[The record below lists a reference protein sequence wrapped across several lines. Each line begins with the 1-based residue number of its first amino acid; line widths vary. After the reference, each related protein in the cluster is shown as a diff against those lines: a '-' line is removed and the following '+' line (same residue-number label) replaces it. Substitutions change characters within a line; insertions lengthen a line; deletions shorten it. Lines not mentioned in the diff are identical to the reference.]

1 MVINMKKVRKTLSV
15 TLLICM
21 LLSMLMVPG
30 YAFAA
35 EDNNNIL
42 ARNAEW
48 QYRDN
53 GVDLGTVWCDVYYDD
68 SAWKKGEA
76 PLGFGDEFSETDPTL
91 PLATEVGY
99 GTDPDNKNMTTY
111 FRTTVDVGNLGD
123 YSALEVYIHVDDGAV
138 VYFNGAEAFRRGINE
153 GVEVNYN
160 TSAKFKP
167 KEETFQIP
175 VSALNEGLNT
185 IAAEVHQ
192 DDGQSSDLWFEMSIQ
207 GVTGESPDE
216 QPVIPDPGAP
226 VGEVS
231 KVTVTFNG
239 DTTTSKG
246 FTWYTTFA
254 SANSDLQIVE
264 NTGSA
269 PDFSNAIGFT
279 GEYAISTNSPA
290 ELLHKAEADGLKKD
304 TSYYFR
310 VGDAALNLWSDAGAF
325 QTAPKDGAFTFIDL
339 ADTQAKNEG
348 EAVLSSQTIAKSL
361 DTVSNAEFM
370 VHNGDIVDTGSNEL
384 QWDWVL
390 GHAQESLLNT
400 TIVPA
405 SGNHDEQDYSFIE
418 HFNVKPAD
426 DSDIISGA
434 YYSYNYCNAHFIV
447 LNTNEDSAEYADF
460 TPAQIQWLRDDVQE
474 ARDAGAEWIIADL
487 HKGPYTTSNHATDND
502 IMGPNG
508 VRTLVA
514 PIMSDLGI
522 DLVLQGHDHIY
533 ARSKPIKSD
542 GTAASTDKIT
552 ETLNGQKIEYT
563 VNPDGTIYLIPS
575 TAGPKVYYRNK
586 KIDPG
591 YFDLFEVADE
601 HHAAVYGP
609 DPSDPSRPVR
619 GQIQNFEGITIDG
632 DRLTVVSYEIDQ
644 SKYNAEPY
652 IIDQFGIIKDESVP
666 KNVILLIGDGMGFEH
681 VEAARDAAGGHL
693 NMDDVNDAAGRMTTN
708 SANADITDS
717 SSAATAM
724 ASGYKINNNVLGLL
738 PDGTSVPTILEL
750 AEDKGLAT
758 GLVTTVQIAH
768 ATPAGYAS
776 HVPHRNQFNKITAQY
791 FDNFAAKG
799 NPIEVLMGG
808 GQENFD
814 DRAAYYDR
822 TGKKNDDVNDTRDLL
837 GEFTAQGYQY
847 AGNAGDLSSVSA
859 ATCDKLL
866 GLFHPNNGLT
876 QEVDRPADCTEPHL
890 VDMTGK
896 SLEVLANDSDGFFI
910 MVEGGQID
918 WASHANDFDN
928 NIGETLAFDEAVEA
942 ALDFQAAHPDTLII
956 ITADHE
962 CGGLTYNGPDDYSW
976 SSMDH
981 TAALV
986 PVMAE
991 GPGAELFNGTFDN
1004 TDLAR
1009 KIAQLLSLD
1018 KPLTLQYSGAVVGVP
1033 TGFTATSMGLAVA
1046 DAKIT
1051 VKKGVNNTLA
1061 TLTTDGSGKAG
1072 YTFKDAGNYSVYVSK
1087 DGYSDSSLIS
1097 LNIGVAAAGAT
1108 ISNLS
1113 VLDGNQNPVI
1123 GALTHGK
1130 QYYLKWTARKNS
1142 DGSLSGM
1149 AIVEALYGF
1158 QPVFLNAANLQVAG
1172 GQDTEYSVLFQPAS
1186 SGNYT
1191 VKGLYWN
1198 GWSNNA
1204 AWQSLAA
1211 PVESSITVN

>member
-1 MVINMKKVRKTLSV
+1 MKKVKKTTLSV

-21 LLSMLMVPG
+21 LLSMLMAPG

-35 EDNNNIL
+35 EDNNTIL

-48 QYRDN
+48 QYLDN
-53 GVDLGTVWCDVYYDD
+53 GVDLGTVWRDVYYDD
-68 SAWKKGEA
+68 STWKKRES
-76 PLGFGDEFSETDPTL
+76 PLGFGDEFSETDPAL

-99 GTDPDNKNMTTY
+99 GANPDNKNMTTY
-111 FRTTVDVGNLGD
+111 FRTTVDVGSLSG

-138 VYFNGAEAFRRGINE
+138 VYFNGAEAFRRGIDQ
-153 GVEVNYN
+153 GAEVNYN
-160 TSAKFKP
+160 TSAKFRP

-175 VSALNEGLNT
+175 PSALNEGLNT

-192 DDGQSSDLWFEMSIQ
+192 DDGQSSDLWFEMSIK
-207 GVTGESPDE
+207 GVEEEGEPLVE
-216 QPVIPDPGAP
+216 GPVIPDPNAP

-239 DTTTSKG
+239 DTATSKG
-246 FTWYTTFA
+246 FTWYTTLA
-254 SANSDLQIVE
+254 SANSDLQVVE

-269 PDFSNAIGFT
+269 PDFSNAIEFT
-279 GEYAISTNSPA
+279 GEYDISTNSPE
-290 ELLHKAEADGLKKD
+290 ELFHKAEADGLKKD

-310 VGDAALNLWSDAGAF
+310 VGDAALNLWSDTGAF
-325 QTAPKDGAFTFIDL
+325 RTAPKSGAFTFIDL

-348 EAVLSSQTIAKSL
+348 EAVLSSQTIAKAL
-361 DTVSNAEFM
+361 DTVTNADFM
-370 VHNGDIVDTGSNEL
+370 VHNGDIVDTGSNEE
-384 QWDWVL
+384 QWNWLL

-400 TIVPA
+400 TLVPA
-405 SGNHDEQDYSFIE
+405 SGNHDEQDNAFMD
-418 HFNVKPAD
+418 HFDVKPAEG
-426 DSDIISGA
+426 SATTSGA
-434 YYSYNYCNAHFIV
+434 YYSLDYCNAHFIV

-460 TPAQIQWLRDDVQE
+460 TPAQIQWLRDDVQA
-474 ARDAGAEWIIADL
+474 ARDAGAKWIIVDL
-487 HKGPYTTSNHATDND
+487 HKGPYTTSNHATDSD

-533 ARSKPIKSD
+533 ARSKSIKSD
-542 GTAASTDKIT
+542 GTAAPTDKIT

-575 TAGPKVYYRNK
+575 TAGAKVYYRNK
-586 KIDPG
+586 TIDPG
-591 YFDLFEVADE
+591 YFNLFEVADE

-609 DPSDPSRPVR
+609 DPNDPSRPVR

-644 SKYNAEPY
+644 SKYNAQPY
-652 IIDQFGIIKDESVP
+652 IIDQFGIYKDDSKP

-693 NMDDVNDAAGRMTTN
+693 NMDDVNDAVGRMTTN

-750 AEDKGLAT
+750 AEDKGMAS
-758 GLVTTVQIAH
+758 GLVTTTQIAH
-768 ATPAGYAS
+768 ATPAGFAT
-776 HVPHRNQFNKITAQY
+776 HVTHRNQFNKIAAQY
-791 FDNFAAKG
+791 FDNFAAKSK
-799 NPIEVLMGG
+799 PIEVLMGG

-814 DRAAYYDR
+814 DRAAYYNR
-822 TGKKNDDVNDTRDLL
+822 TGKSYSDDNDTRNLL
-837 GEFTAQGYQY
+837 GEFAAQGYQY
-847 AGNAGDLSSVSA
+847 AENAAALSSVSA

-876 QEVDRPADCTEPHL
+876 QEVDRPADCPEPHL

-896 SLEVLANDSDGFFI
+896 ALEVLAKDSDGFFL

-918 WASHANDFDN
+918 WASHANDFEN
-928 NIGETLAFDEAVEA
+928 NIGETLAFDDAVEA

-956 ITADHE
+956 VTADHE
-962 CGGLTYNGPDDYSW
+962 TGGLTYNGPNDYSW
-976 SSMDH
+976 SSVDH
-981 TAALV
+981 TAAMA

-991 GPGAELFNGTFDN
+991 GPGAELFNGTIDN
-1004 TDLAR
+1004 TDIAR
-1009 KIAQLLSLD
+1009 KIAQLLSLS
-1018 KPLTLQYSGAVVGVP
+1018 KPLVLQRSGAVAGLP
-1033 TGFTATSMGLAVA
+1033 TQFTATSIGLAVA

-1051 VKKGVNNTLA
+1051 VKKGVNNILA
-1061 TLTTDGSGKAG
+1061 TLTTDGSGKAC
-1072 YTFKDAGNYSVYVSK
+1072 YTFKDAGEYSVFVSK
-1087 DGYSDSSLIS
+1087 DGYSDSGWIP
-1097 LNIGVAAAGAT
+1097 LNIGVATAGAT
-1108 ISNLS
+1108 ISSLS
-1113 VLDGNQNPVI
+1113 VLDGNQNPVS
-1123 GALTHGK
+1123 GALTRGK

-1142 DGSLSGM
+1142 DGSLSGL
-1149 AIVEALYGF
+1149 AIVEALYGS
-1158 QPVFLNAANLQVAG
+1158 QPVFLNAANLQVNG
-1172 GQDTEYSVLFQPAS
+1172 GQNTEYSVLFQPAS

-1204 AWQSLAA
+1204 SWQFLAD
-1211 PVESSITVN
+1211 PVESSINVN

>member
-1 MVINMKKVRKTLSV
+1 MKRARKTLSV
-15 TLLICM
+15 ALLICM
-21 LLSMLMVPG
+21 LFSMLIVPC
-30 YAFAA
+30 YAFNA
-35 EDNNNIL
+35 EDNTIL
-42 ARNAEW
+42 ARNTEW
-48 QYRDN
+48 KYLDN
-53 GVDLGTVWCDVYYDD
+53 GVDLGTVWRDVYYDD
-68 SAWKKGEA
+68 STWKKGKA

-99 GTDPDNKNMTTY
+99 GADPNNKNMTTY
-111 FRTTVDVGNLGD
+111 FRTAVDVGNLSG

-138 VYFNGAEAFRRGINE
+138 VYFNGAETFRRGIDQ
-153 GVEVNYN
+153 GVAVNYN
-160 TSAKFKP
+160 TPAKFKP

-192 DDGQSSDLWFEMSIQ
+192 DDGQSSDLWFEISIM
-207 GVTGESPDE
+207 GVEGEPPVGE
-216 QPVIPDPGAP
+216 PVIPDPKAP
-226 VGEVS
+226 VGDVS

-246 FTWYTTFA
+246 FTWYTTLA

-269 PDFSNAIGFT
+269 PDFSKAIKFT
-279 GEYAISTNSPA
+279 GEYGIPTNSSA
-290 ELLHKAEADGLKKD
+290 ELFHKAEADGLKKD
-304 TSYYFR
+304 TLYYFR
-310 VGDAALNLWSDAGAF
+310 VGDAALNLWSDTGTFRTATKSGAF
-325 QTAPKDGAFTFIDL
+325 NFINL

-348 EAVLSSQTIAKSL
+348 EADLSSQTIAKAL
-361 DTVSNAEFM
+361 DTVDNAEFL
-370 VHNGDIVDTGSNEL
+370 VHNGDIVDTGSNEE
-384 QWDWVL
+384 QWNWLL

-400 TIVPA
+400 TLVPA
-405 SGNHDEQDYSFIE
+405 AGNHDEQDNAFMD
-418 HFNVKPAD
+418 HFDIKPAD
-426 DSDIISGA
+426 GSAATSGA
-434 YYSYNYCNAHFIV
+434 YYSYDYCNAHFIV

-460 TPAQIQWLRDDVQE
+460 TPAQIQWLREDIQA
-474 ARDAGAEWIIADL
+474 ARNAGAKWIIAVL
-487 HKGPYTTSNHATDND
+487 HKGPYTTSNHATDSD

-542 GTAASTDKIT
+542 GTAAPTDKIT

-563 VNPDGTIYLIPS
+563 VNPDGTIYLIPN
-575 TAGPKVYYRNK
+575 TAGAKVYYKNK
-586 KIDPG
+586 TIDPG

-619 GQIQNFEGITIDG
+619 SQIQNFEDITIDG

-644 SKYNAEPY
+644 SRYNAEPY

-681 VEAARDAAGGHL
+681 VKAARDAAGGHL
-693 NMDDVNDAAGRMTTN
+693 NMDDVNDAAGRVTTN
-708 SANADITDS
+708 SADADITDS

-750 AEDKGLAT
+750 AEDKGMAS
-758 GLVTTVQIAH
+758 GLVTTTQIAH
-768 ATPAGYAS
+768 ATPAGFAA
-776 HVPHRNQFNKITAQY
+776 HVTHRNQFNKIAAQY

-799 NPIEVLMGG
+799 KPIEVLMGG
-808 GQENFD
+808 GQESFD
-814 DRAAYYDR
+814 NRAAYYNK
-822 TGKKNDDVNDTRDLL
+822 TGKSYSDDNDTRNLL

-847 AGNAGDLSSVSA
+847 AGNAAALSSVSA

-876 QEVDRPADCTEPHL
+876 QETDRPADCLEPRL

-896 SLEVLANDSDGFFI
+896 ALEILNKDNDGFFVMI
-910 MVEGGQID
+910 EGGQID

-942 ALDFQAAHPDTLII
+942 ALDFQAVHPDTLII
-956 ITADHE
+956 VTADHE
-962 CGGLTYNGPDDYSW
+962 TGGLTYNGLNDYSW
-976 SSMDH
+976 SSKEH
-981 TAALV
+981 TAAMV

-991 GPGAELFNGTFDN
+991 GPGADLFNGTIDN
-1004 TDLAR
+1004 TDFAR
-1009 KIAQLLSLD
+1009 KIAHLLSLD
-1018 KPLTLQYSGAVVGVP
+1018 KPLVLQRSGTVAGLP
-1033 TGFTATSMGLAVA
+1033 TEFTVTSKGLAVA
-1046 DAKIT
+1046 DAKIM
-1051 VKKGVNNTLA
+1051 VKKGVNDTLA
-1061 TLTTDGSGKAG
+1061 TLTTDSSGKMS
-1072 YTFKDAGNYSVYVSK
+1072 YTFKDAGDYSVYISK
-1087 DGYSDSSLIS
+1087 DGYSDSGWIS

-1113 VLDGNQNPVI
+1113 ALDGNQNPVV

-1142 DGSLSGM
+1142 NGSLSGL
-1149 AIVEALYGF
+1149 AIVEALYGT

-1172 GQDTEYSVLFQPAS
+1172 GQDTDYSVLFQPVV

-1204 AWQSLAA
+1204 AWQSLAD